1 MMTAALARQVYG
13 IGILLMMAKKVT
25 KGMALLLIGTAM
37 MLGVPGCGGGGFTP
51 PNVIAA
57 LVATIGQV
65 SSLTDPTTGE
75 TILSIDYTVTGDP
88 GQSFGLEFKF
98 FVDANGNGMPD
109 AGESEF
115 SMTEISTALE
125 ALFGVTSEN
134 GSNLSLAT
142 GSASGTFYWQ
152 AGADLGFV
160 GATVCVEITPTGA
173 LSGQTVQTG
182 IQCNVTYDG
191 GSPPVTVSG
200 GNIGPGA
207 AQPGRGRHTAH
218 AVDTM
223 PNPSLLAVGGVDGG
237 ANAVSTLDRFDL
249 DLGNRMQVLAFSQAG
264 QNTRVRHASAFFFN
278 SQGNVSVLVTG
289 GTNTGPVTLGSTPT
303 ALNTA
308 DIYGFSPTESVT
320 ATGSTMQMDRER
332 HAACWLPNNT
342 VLITGGVG
350 TNAGTSTS
358 AEIYD
363 PVSDSFSLVASL
375 PGPRADHTCT
385 LLPNGMVL
393 LAGGRDP
400 MNPTTPQPAFLYDF
414 RTNTWSSTG
423 TNIDRYQHTAT
434 LLVNGVCALIGG
446 RKVSDDSVVATADFY
461 RSFPENNGGIPAGF
475 TSSAS
480 VALSAARTEHAAAL
494 LGSTEILVTG
504 GFDNGAPGS
513 ALDSAEV
520 FIPTPFTSLTIGMF
534 SPVTALTTARARHTS
549 TTLPGGSNVL
559 LGGVTGTMG
568 MESALNTIEVYQFNN
583 SAPTVSNIAV
593 STPSGPAA
601 AGITFD
607 LADAEGDRAFVIVR
621 FSTDGGQTY
630 QFATLTD
637 YAKTVNLAPGSYTLT
652 WNATA
657 DGLSAGQAV
666 MLEIIPVGGRMGTPA
681 TASFTL

>member
-1 MMTAALARQVYG
+1 MSAATARQVYG
-13 IGILLMMAKKVT
+13 IGKLLMMAKKVT

-37 MLGVPGCGGGGFTP
+37 MLGIPGCSGGGFTP
-51 PNVIAA
+51 PNAIAA
-57 LVATIGQV
+57 LAATINQV
-65 SSLTDPTTGE
+65 LTLTNPTTGE
-75 TILSIDYTVTGDP
+75 TILCIDYTVTGDP
-88 GQSFGLEFKF
+88 GQTFGLEFKF
-98 FVDANGNGMPD
+98 FVDSNGNGMPD
-109 AGESEF
+109 AGEAEF
-115 SMTEISTALE
+115 SMTEVSTALE
-125 ALFGVTSEN
+125 ALFGVMSEN
-134 GSNLSLAT
+134 GSNLNLSS
-142 GSASGTFYWQ
+142 GSATGTFYWQ

-160 GATVCVEITPTGA
+160 GSTVCVEITPTGG

-182 IQCNVTYDG
+182 IQCNVVYDG
-191 GSPPVTVSG
+191 GSPPVTVNG
-200 GNIGPGA
+200 GNIGPGG
-207 AQPGRGRHTAH
+207 AQPGRARHTAH
-218 AVDTM
+218 AVNTM

-237 ANAVSTLDRFDL
+237 ANAVNTLDRFDL

-264 QNTRVRHASAFFFN
+264 QDTRVGHASAFFFN
-278 SQGNVSVLVTG
+278 SGGSVSILVTG
-289 GTNTGPVTLGSTPT
+289 GTNTGAVTLGTTPT

-308 DIYGFSPTESVT
+308 DIYQFSPTESVT
-320 ATGSTMQMDRER
+320 ATASTMQMDRER

-375 PGPRADHTCT
+375 PGARADHTCT

-400 MNPTTPQPAFLYDF
+400 SNPTTPQPAYLYDF
-414 RTNTWSSTG
+414 RTNTWTSTG

-461 RSFPENNGGIPAGF
+461 RSFPENGGGIPAGF
-475 TSSAS
+475 TSTAS
-480 VALSAARTEHAAAL
+480 VALSSGRTEHAAAL
-494 LGSTEILVTG
+494 LGNTQILVSG

-513 ALDSAEV
+513 ALSSSEL
-520 FIPTPFTSLTIGMF
+520 FIPTTFTSLTIGTF

-549 TTLPGGSNVL
+549 TTLPGGTNVL

-583 SAPTVSNIAV
+583 SAPSVSNIVISA
-593 STPSGPAA
+593 PSGPAA

-637 YAKTVNLAPGSYTLT
+637 YAKTVNLAPGSHMLD
-652 WNATA
+652 WNAAA

-666 MLEIIPVGGRMGTPA
+666 TLEIIPVGGTMGAPT
-681 TASFTL
+681 TVNFNL

>member
-1 MMTAALARQVYG
+1 
-13 IGILLMMAKKVT
+13 MMAKKVT

-37 MLGVPGCGGGGFTP
+37 MLGVPGCSGGGFTP
-51 PNVIAA
+51 PGVIAA
-57 LVATIGQV
+57 LAAAVDNVAT
-65 SSLTDPTTGE
+65 LTDPNTGE
-75 TILSIDYTVTGDP
+75 SILAIDFTITGEP
-88 GQSFGLEFKF
+88 NQSFGLDFKF
-98 FVDANGNGMPD
+98 FVDTNGNGMPD
-109 AGESEF
+109 AGEDQF

-125 ALFGVTSEN
+125 ALFGVMSEN
-134 GSNLSLAT
+134 GSNLSLAS

-160 GATVCVEITPTGA
+160 GATVCVLITPTGGMP
-173 LSGQTVQTG
+173 GQTVQSG
-182 IQCNVTYDG
+182 LLCNVTYSG
-191 GSPPVTVSG
+191 GSPPVTVNG
-200 GNIGPGA
+200 GNIGPGG
-207 AQPGRGRHTAH
+207 AQPGRARHTAH
-218 AVDTM
+218 AVMDPQSTT
-223 PNPSLLAVGGVDGG
+223 PSLLAVGGVDGS
-237 ANAVSTLDRFDL
+237 ANGISTLDRFDL

-264 QNTRVRHASAFFFN
+264 QNMRVRHASAFFFN
-278 SQGNVSVLVTG
+278 SSGNVSVLVTG
-289 GTNTGPVTLGSTPT
+289 GTNTGAVALGTGT
-303 ALNTA
+303 AALNTA
-308 DIYGFSPTESVT
+308 DIYGFSPVESVT
-320 ATGSTMQMDRER
+320 PTASTMQMDRER

-350 TNAGTSTS
+350 QNAGTSTS

-375 PGPRADHTCT
+375 PGARADHTCT

-400 MNPTTPQPAFLYDF
+400 MNPTTPQPAYLYDF
-414 RTNTWSSTG
+414 RTNTWTSTG

-461 RSFPENNGGIPAGF
+461 RSFPENMGGIPAGF

-480 VALSAARTEHAAAL
+480 VALSSSRTEHAAGL
-494 LGSTEILVTG
+494 LGNSQILVTG

-513 ALDSAEV
+513 TLDTAEV
-520 FIPTPFTSLTIGMF
+520 FIPTTFTSLTVGMF
-534 SPVTALTTARARHTS
+534 SPVTALTTSRARHTS

-583 SAPTVSNIAV
+583 AAPSVSNVVVA
-593 STPSGPAA
+593 TPGV
-601 AGITFD
+601 AGASISFD
-607 LADAEGDRAFVIVR
+607 LADAENDRAFVIVR

-637 YAKTVNLAPGSYTLT
+637 YAKTVNLVPGTYTLD
-652 WNATA
+652 WNTAA
-657 DGLSAGQAV
+657 DGLSSGQNV
-666 MLEIIPVGGRMGTPA
+666 MVEIIPVGGTMGTP
-681 TASFTL
+681 TSTSVTL